1 MSQNSPQGKAARRAF
16 VLEGC
21 FRRFFSNLGPGLI
34 TGAADDDPS
43 GIATYSV
50 TGAALGY
57 SLLCAAIFSFPLMA
71 AVQIMCGRLGMVT
84 GLGLA
89 SVIRLRYSRLK
100 MIGEVRMVTRTPV
113 WRLLVAVSFLV
124 LFFPEPAACQEARG
138 TSVRDESTRFD
149 YSRSHS
155 FPRGFYP
162 YTVPSLPGPRLA
174 NSPRLQD
181 LIVGGKLTLTLDDA
195 IALALENNLEIAVT
209 RYDLPIAQTDLLRAK
224 GGGATRGVA
233 GSYQS
238 TTLFSGSLGGGVGSA
253 GGVGAGGAG
262 GVLGGGIDRVGSTGC
277 CDPDLRVSYGWS
289 NAITPLN
296 YTVVSGE
303 PIDTTHQESA
313 SARYSQGFLTGTSL
327 FVAESSSRL
336 TSNTTKSIF
345 NPELVS
351 DFSVGVS
358 QHLLRGFGTRANA
371 RFIRIAR
378 NDAKYSMS
386 VFRQNVIAAVA
397 VVMTSYYELLA
408 DQESIRMAQ
417 GGLEYA
423 QKLLAD
429 NQGEAKS
436 GPAAQYDVLRSQEEV
451 ALRQHLLL
459 AAQHTFSQD
468 GQSLKA
474 KLTKSFNEELASM
487 EIIPSD
493 RLPEPRPG
501 DVPTLAEALKEAAS
515 HRPEIEQVEL
525 NLRNQQVVI
534 QSIHNSLLPS
544 LDVYAS
550 YYRAGL
556 DGALSPTFTKIL
568 HGDFPNYSVGVTLDM
583 PLRNR
588 TAQADAER
596 ALLEQRR
603 LQVKLQNAKNQAV
616 WDVNKAWSG
625 VQQARDQLE
634 ADQKLVTLA
643 RQVLEISRQRSSSA
657 SVAVEEVITAQQN
670 VAIAQGHVVGAHATY
685 ARALIQYE
693 QATGTLLERHNI
705 EMSEAVNGEVH
716 GVPIK

>member
-1 MSQNSPQGKAARRAF
+1 MRTRVPNNALSRVVAA
-16 VLEGC
+16 
-21 FRRFFSNLGPGLI
+21 
-34 TGAADDDPS
+34 T
-43 GIATYSV
+43 
-50 TGAALGY
+50 
-57 SLLCAAIFSFPLMA
+57 
-71 AVQIMCGRLGMVT
+71 
-84 GLGLA
+84 
-89 SVIRLRYSRLK
+89 
-100 MIGEVRMVTRTPV
+100 
-113 WRLLVAVSFLV
+113 SFLV
-124 LFFPEPAACQEARG
+124 LFPARPAACQNGQGA
-138 TSVRDESTRFD
+138 SARDESTRFD
-149 YSRSHS
+149 YSKPHG

-162 YTVPSLPGPRLA
+162 YTFPSLAGPRLD
-174 NSPRLQD
+174 NSQRLQD
-181 LIVGGKLTLTLDDA
+181 LIVDGKLTLTLDDA

-209 RYDLPIAQTDLLRAK
+209 RYDLPIAQTDLLRAR

-262 GVLGGGIDRVGSTGC
+262 GVLGGGIDRVGSSPC
-277 CDPDLRVSYGWS
+277 CDPSLRVSYGWS

-296 YTVVSGE
+296 YTVVSGV

-313 SARYSQGFLTGTSL
+313 SAGYSQGFLTGTSL
-327 FVAESSSRL
+327 FVSESSSRL

-351 DFSVGVS
+351 DVSVGVS

-371 RFIRIAR
+371 RFILIAR
-378 NDAKYSMS
+378 NDVKYSAS
-386 VFRQNVIAAVA
+386 VFRQNVIAALA
-397 VVMTSYYELLA
+397 VVMTSYYDLLA

-417 GGLEYA
+417 GGLEYS

-451 ALRQHLLL
+451 ALREQVLL
-459 AAQHTFSQD
+459 AAQNTFSQD

-474 KLTKSFNEELASM
+474 KLSKSFNEELAQV

-493 RLPEPRPG
+493 RLPEPSPE
-501 DVPTLAEALKEAAS
+501 DVPALDEALREAAS

-525 NLRNQQVVI
+525 SLRNQQVVL
-534 QSIHNSLLPS
+534 QSIHNSLMPS

-550 YYRAGL
+550 YYLAGL
-556 DGALSPTFTKIL
+556 DGALRPTFTNIL
-568 HGDFPNYSVGVTLDM
+568 RGDFPNFSFGVTLDM

-603 LQVKLQNAKNQAV
+603 LQVKLQDAKNMAV
-616 WDVNKAWSG
+616 WAVNKAWTG
-625 VQQARDQLE
+625 VRQSRNQLD
-634 ADQKLVTLA
+634 AVQKLVALA
-643 RQVLEISRQRSSSA
+643 RQVLEMQQEKFTRA
-657 SVAVEEVITAQQN
+657 LCAVEEVITAQQN
-670 VAIAQGHVVGAHATY
+670 LAIAQGHVVRAHVAY
-685 ARALIQYE
+685 AKALIQYE
-693 QATGTLLERHNI
+693 EVTGTLLERHNI
-705 EMSEAVNGEVH
+705 EMSEAVNGEVRS
-716 GVPIK
+716 VPNAPGTREPVKW

>member
-1 MSQNSPQGKAARRAF
+1 LFPAR
-16 VLEGC
+16 
-21 FRRFFSNLGPGLI
+21 
-34 TGAADDDPS
+34 
-43 GIATYSV
+43 
-50 TGAALGY
+50 
-57 SLLCAAIFSFPLMA
+57 
-71 AVQIMCGRLGMVT
+71 
-84 GLGLA
+84 
-89 SVIRLRYSRLK
+89 
-100 MIGEVRMVTRTPV
+100 
-113 WRLLVAVSFLV
+113 
-124 LFFPEPAACQEARG
+124 PAACQNGQGA
-138 TSVRDESTRFD
+138 SARDESTRFD
-149 YSRSHS
+149 YSKPHG

-162 YTVPSLPGPRLA
+162 YTFPSLAGPRLD
-174 NSPRLQD
+174 NSQRLQD
-181 LIVGGKLTLTLDDA
+181 LIVDGKLTLTLDDA

-209 RYDLPIAQTDLLRAK
+209 RYDLPIAQTDLLRAR

-262 GVLGGGIDRVGSTGC
+262 GVLGGGIDRVGSSPC
-277 CDPDLRVSYGWS
+277 CDPSLRVSYGWS

-296 YTVVSGE
+296 YTVVSGV

-313 SARYSQGFLTGTSL
+313 SAGYSQGFLTGTSL
-327 FVAESSSRL
+327 FVSESSSRL

-351 DFSVGVS
+351 DVSVGVS

-371 RFIRIAR
+371 RFILIAR
-378 NDAKYSMS
+378 NDVKYSAS
-386 VFRQNVIAAVA
+386 VFRQNVIAALA
-397 VVMTSYYELLA
+397 VVMTSYYDLLA

-417 GGLEYA
+417 GGLEYS

-451 ALRQHLLL
+451 ALREQVLL
-459 AAQHTFSQD
+459 AAQNTFSQD

-474 KLTKSFNEELASM
+474 KLSKSFNEELAQV

-493 RLPEPRPG
+493 RLPEPSPE
-501 DVPTLAEALKEAAS
+501 DVPALDEALREAAS

-525 NLRNQQVVI
+525 TLRNQQVVL
-534 QSIHNSLLPS
+534 QSIHNALMPS

-550 YYRAGL
+550 YYLAGL
-556 DGALSPTFTKIL
+556 DGALSPTFTNIL
-568 HGDFPNYSVGVTLDM
+568 RGDFPNFSFGVTLDM

-603 LQVKLQNAKNQAV
+603 LQVKLQDAKNMAV
-616 WDVNKAWSG
+616 WAVNKAWTG
-625 VQQARDQLE
+625 VRQSRNQLD
-634 ADQKLVTLA
+634 AVQKLVALA
-643 RQVLEISRQRSSSA
+643 RQVLEMQQEKFTRA
-657 SVAVEEVITAQQN
+657 LCAVEEVITAQQN
-670 VAIAQGHVVGAHATY
+670 LAIAQGHVVRAHVAY
-685 ARALIQYE
+685 AKALIQYE
-693 QATGTLLERHNI
+693 EVTGTLLERHNI
-705 EMSEAVNGEVH
+705 EMSEAVNGEVRS
-716 GVPIK
+716 VPNAPGTREPVKW

>member
-1 MSQNSPQGKAARRAF
+1 
-16 VLEGC
+16 
-21 FRRFFSNLGPGLI
+21 
-34 TGAADDDPS
+34 
-43 GIATYSV
+43 
-50 TGAALGY
+50 
-57 SLLCAAIFSFPLMA
+57 
-71 AVQIMCGRLGMVT
+71 
-84 GLGLA
+84 
-89 SVIRLRYSRLK
+89 
-100 MIGEVRMVTRTPV
+100 MVTRTP
-113 WRLLVAVSFLV
+113 LLGVLAAVCILV
-124 LFFPEPAACQEARG
+124 LFFPGPAACQDARG

-149 YSRSHS
+149 YSKSHS

-162 YTVPSLPGPRLA
+162 YTVPSLPGPRLD
-174 NSPRLQD
+174 NSQRLQD
-181 LIVGGKLTLTLDDA
+181 LIVDGKLTLTLDDA
-195 IALALENNLEIAVT
+195 IALALENNLEVAVT

-238 TTLFSGSLGGGVGSA
+238 TTLFPGSLGGGVGSA

-262 GVLGGGIDRVGSTGC
+262 GVLGGGIDRVGSSPC
-277 CDPDLRVSYGWS
+277 CDPSLRVSYGWS

-296 YTVVSGE
+296 YTVVSGV

-313 SARYSQGFLTGTSL
+313 SAGYSQGFMTGTSL
-327 FVAESSSRL
+327 FVSESSSRL
-336 TSNTTKSIF
+336 SSNTTKSIF

-371 RFIRIAR
+371 RFILIAR
-378 NDAKYSMS
+378 NDVKYSAS
-386 VFRQNVIAAVA
+386 VFRQNVITALAA
-397 VVMTSYYELLA
+397 VMTSYYDLLA

-429 NQGEAKS
+429 NQGAAKS
-436 GPAAQYDVLRSQEEV
+436 GPAAQYDMLRSQEEV
-451 ALRQHLLL
+451 ALRQQVLL
-459 AAQHTFSQD
+459 AAQNTFSQD

-474 KLTKSFNEELASM
+474 KLSKSFNEELAKV

-493 RLPEPRPG
+493 RLPEPRPE
-501 DVPTLAEALKEAAS
+501 DVPTLAEALREAAS

-550 YYRAGL
+550 YYLAGL
-556 DGALSPTFTKIL
+556 DGTLSPTFTNIL
-568 HGDFPNYSVGVTLDM
+568 HGDFPNLSFGVTLDM

-603 LQVKLQNAKNQAV
+603 LQVKLQDAKNQAG

-625 VQQARDQLE
+625 VQQSRDQLE
-634 ADQKLVTLA
+634 AAQKLVTLA
-643 RQVLEISRQRSSSA
+643 RQVLEMQQEKFTLASA
-657 SVAVEEVITAQQN
+657 TVEEVITAQQN
-670 VAIAQGHVVGAHATY
+670 LAIAQGHVVRAHVTY
-685 ARALIQYE
+685 AKALIQYE
-693 QATGTLLERHNI
+693 QVTGTLLERRNI
-705 EMSEAVNGEVH
+705 ELSEAVNGEVH
-716 GVPIK
+716 RAPIE